1 MAEPRN
7 NGEATRVMPEG
18 RRFQPGN
25 PGRPKGSRNKLGEQ
39 FVRALQ
45 KDFEAHGEQVIETVR
60 MEKPDQYLKVVASLL
75 PKQVE
80 IKEGAFDGV
89 SDEQLAALVA
99 AARSALGFAEG
110 SGERGPDKG
119 GPQSAGGVQ
128 TLQ

>member
-1 MAEPRN
+1 MAEN
-7 NGEATRVMPEG
+7 TAAKHLEG
-18 RRFQPGN
+18 YAWKAGQSGN
-25 PGRPKGSRNKLGEQ
+25 PAGRPKGSRNKLGED

-45 KDFEAHGEQVIETVR
+45 EDFTEHGKSVIATVR
-60 MEKPDQYLKVVASLL
+60 AEKPADYLKVVASLL

-99 AARSALGFAEG
+99 AARSALGTFEQGAG
-110 SGERGPDKG
+110 RDDAAA
-119 GPQSAGGVQ
+119 GPQQAQGVS